1 MKVKDFNVNDYS
13 YSNRLFKLLFFQIS
27 HSEMIIRSSKHDA
40 LSGQY
45 YNCNV
50 DVYLGGVQYFD
61 IPCRIN
67 GLSFKKPSSEDITYL
82 SDKTDVSVSE
92 ENVIVIVSNGKT
104 YYIVASV
111 ISVSENTLS
120 EMELPIHSFLR
131 SHKDD

>member
-67 GLSFKKPSSEDITYL
+67 GLSFKKPSSEDIAYL
-82 SDKTDVSVSE
+82 CDKTDVSVSE

-120 EMELPIHSFLR
+120 EMELPIHSFLH